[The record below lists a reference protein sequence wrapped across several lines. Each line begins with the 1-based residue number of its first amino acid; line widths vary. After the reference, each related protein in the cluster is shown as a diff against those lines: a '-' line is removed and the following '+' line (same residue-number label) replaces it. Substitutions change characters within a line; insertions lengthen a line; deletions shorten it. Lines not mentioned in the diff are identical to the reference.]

1 MLRNSLRRLSSV
13 VTLRARPPPNTAV
26 TSACFTITNDAPPS
40 PLEPHQLR
48 CTTLLLSVDPFLR
61 CRFNADPGVAYTSAY
76 EIDAPIASAGI
87 GVVTETTAEGFEPG
101 DLVLEPFDAWPWA
114 DEVVLDASRVARV
127 PRALPL
133 LLPPSSLLGVV
144 GQVGLTAY
152 CGLHH
157 HCAAPPADGDV
168 LVVSG
173 AAGAVGS
180 AVGQLA
186 RRSGAAVVGICGTDA
201 KADALLD
208 LGFSSVVNYR
218 SEALAADLD
227 AALDGREVTHYF
239 DNVGGDLSDLVISR
253 MRAEGTVIL
262 CGQIASYDSDVPY
275 PPPLPSATADLVRE
289 RRISRERYLVLD
301 HKAHFAAALA
311 EVAALVAGGELRTP
325 ETRYAGGAGGAA
337 DAFVSMMGGGNLG
350 KALVEGAAAP
360 PAWVRAAE
368 AARSALPPRWRE
380 RLCRKYVTAEA
391 LAAFV
396 S

>member
-1 MLRNSLRRLSSV
+1 M
-13 VTLRARPPPNTAV
+13 
-26 TSACFTITNDAPPS
+26 
-40 PLEPHQLR
+40 
-48 CTTLLLSVDPFLR
+48 
-61 CRFNADPGVAYTSAY
+61 
-76 EIDAPIASAGI
+76 
-87 GVVTETTAEGFEPG
+87 
-101 DLVLEPFDAWPWA
+101 LEPFDAWPWA

-227 AALDGREVTHYF
+227 AALYGREVTHYF

-311 EVAALVAGGELRTP
+311 EVAALVAGGEMRTP
-325 ETRYAGGAGGAA
+325 ETRYAVGAGGAA

-350 KALVEGAAAP
+350 KALVEGRGAARVGARGGGRSQRAAA
-360 PAWVRAAE
+360 AMARAAVPQV
-368 AARSALPPRWRE
+368 RDGGGLGGL
-380 RLCRKYVTAEA
+380 RL
-391 LAAFV
+391 V